1 LFIKYRYTSKKDTVF
16 AFVLKNGNGKV
27 VLSSPRTNLFTSV
40 ELLGYKGKV
49 SWSKLPDQGMEI
61 DMSSL
66 DVSDMLTWTFKLKY
80 IL

>member
-1 LFIKYRYTSKKDTVF
+1 LFIKYRYTSKKDAVF
-16 AFVLKNGNGKV
+16 AFVLKNGTGKV
-27 VLSSPRTNLFTSV
+27 ILSSPRTNLFTSV

-49 SWSKLPDQGMEI
+49 SWSKLPEQGMEI

-66 DVSDMLTWTFKLKY
+66 DVSDMLTWTFKLKN